1 MLLTGA
7 FRRSLD
13 EKGRV
18 AIPRRMRTA
27 LANTETVTVYMAP
40 GTDGCLAVYSEA
52 EFKVLGDRLGTASPT
67 GSDVRAFSRLFYA
80 RAQSLEVDSQGR
92 MRIPPELMQ
101 IAGLQGEVMI
111 VGVRDHLEVWDLGR
125 WEKYMGAQQEHY
137 DEIAE
142 RAFRD
147 GNR

>member
-13 EKGRV
+13 DKGRV

-27 LANTETVTVYMAP
+27 LSSTETVTVYVAP
-40 GTDGCLAVYSEA
+40 GTDGCLAVYSEEA
-52 EFKVLGDRLGTASPT
+52 FKVLGERLGAGSPN
-67 GSDVRAFSRLFYA
+67 GADVRAFSRLFYA
-80 RAQSLEVDSQGR
+80 RAQSMEVDSQGR
-92 MRIPPELMQ
+92 MRIPPELKQVAML
-101 IAGLQGEVMI
+101 GSEVMV
-111 VGVRDHLEVWDLGR
+111 VGVRDHLEIWNLEK

-142 RAFRD
+142 RAFQD
-147 GNR
+147 GNS